1 MELLY
6 DRCSGLDVHKDS
18 VSACIRTGSGPS
30 TRRLHQDF
38 STTTSGLLELS
49 SWLESHQVTHVVME
63 STGIYWKPVW
73 HILEGHFELLLAN
86 AQEVRN
92 VPGRKSDFNDAMW
105 LADLL
110 AHGLIRGSFVPPEP
124 IQELRDLTRTRRQVV
139 RERSQ
144 HSLRLQKVLED
155 ANIKVSSF
163 LANVMGRS
171 GRRIVEA
178 LVQGETHPVK
188 LAALADCRV
197 QADRAKLAESL
208 HGKVREHHRFLL
220 KLHLDQYDHLDGIV
234 RRLEERIEE
243 MLRPFG
249 EAVERLETIPG
260 ISRTTAQVLVA
271 EIGVDMSRFQ
281 TSGHLLSFVGLC
293 PRMDESAGKRRDTRI
308 REGNGWLKP
317 ALVQAAWAAI
327 RRKGSY
333 FQAQYQRLRARR
345 GAKKAVVAVAASL
358 LTTVYHV
365 LKKGEAYRDLGSG
378 YFDQQNKERIKK
390 KLLKRLE
397 ALGVQVEIK
406 TAA

>member
-1 MELLY
+1 MELLHE
-6 DRCSGLDVHKDS
+6 RCGGLDVHKDS
-18 VSACIRTGSGPS
+18 VSACIRTGGGSS

-38 STTTSGLLELS
+38 PTTTSGLLELS

-63 STGIYWKPVW
+63 STGVYWKPVW
-73 HILEGHFELLLAN
+73 HVLDGHFELLLAN

-110 AHGLIRGSFVPPEP
+110 AHGLIRGSFVPPQP
-124 IQELRDLTRTRRQVV
+124 IQELRDLTRTRRQVI

-144 HSLRLQKVLED
+144 QTLRLQKVLED
-155 ANIKVSSF
+155 ANIKLSSF
-163 LANVMGRS
+163 LSDIMGQT

-178 LVQGETHPVK
+178 LIQGETHPVK

-197 QADRAKLAESL
+197 QADRGQLAESL
-208 HGKVREHHRFLL
+208 HGRIREHHRFLL
-220 KLHLDQYDHLDGIV
+220 KLHLDQYDHLEGMV
-234 RRLEERIEE
+234 RRLEGRIEE
-243 MLRPFG
+243 VLRPFG

-260 ISRTTAQVLVA
+260 ISRATAQVIIA
-271 EIGVDMSRFQ
+271 EIGVDMGRFQ

-317 ALVQAAWAAI
+317 VLVQAAWAVS
-327 RRKGSY
+327 RRRGSY
-333 FQAQYQRLRARR
+333 FQAQYHRLKARR

-358 LTTVYHV
+358 LTTAYHV
-365 LKKGEAYRDLGSG
+365 LKKGEEYRELGGS
-378 YFDQQNKERIKK
+378 YFDQKNKERIKK

-406 TAA
+406 SAA

>member
-1 MELLY
+1 LELLH
-6 DRCSGLDVHKDS
+6 DCCSGLDVHKDS
-18 VSACIRTGSGPS
+18 VSACIRTGGGSS

-38 STTTSGLLELS
+38 PTTTSGLLELS
-49 SWLESHQVTHVVME
+49 SWLEFHQVTHVVME

-73 HILEGHFELLLAN
+73 HVLEGHFELLLAN
-86 AQEVRN
+86 AKEVRN

-124 IQELRDLTRTRRQVV
+124 IQELRDLTRTRRQVI

-144 HSLRLQKVLED
+144 QTLRLQKVLED
-155 ANIKVSSF
+155 ANIKVDSF
-163 LANVMGRS
+163 LTNVMGIS

-178 LVQGETHPVK
+178 LVEGETHPVK

-197 QADRAKLAESL
+197 QADRAQLAESL

-220 KLHLDQYDHLDGIV
+220 RLHLDQYDHLNGMI
-234 RRLEERIEE
+234 RRLEGRIEE
-243 MLRPFG
+243 VLSPFG

-260 ISRTTAQVLVA
+260 ISRATAQVILA
-271 EIGVDMSRFQ
+271 EIGVDMGRFQ

-308 REGNGWLKP
+308 REGNSWLKP
-317 ALVQAAWAAI
+317 VLVQAAWAAS
-327 RRKGSY
+327 RRRGSY
-333 FQAQYQRLRARR
+333 FQAQYHRLKARR
-345 GAKKAVVAVAASL
+345 GAKKAIVAVAASL
-358 LTTVYHV
+358 LTSAYHM
-365 LKKGEAYRDLGSG
+365 LKKGEEYRELGAAH
-378 YFDQQNKERIKK
+378 FDQRNKERIKK
-390 KLLKRLE
+390 KLIKRLE

-406 TAA
+406 SAA